1 MADISTLK
9 KLAHYAAT
17 KTAPAEYANK
27 NVDIDQAFCD
37 ELNKFAGSINQFMKN
52 RYDLY
57 EIVIENADEITP
69 KKVID
74 VLGAFAEVKVVPNN
88 QRVIFKR
95 SNLASKRRA
104 KTFLTQVGLSGIY
117 ETFRLDNSSFEVQ
130 AHAVGIACTL
140 DFERMLDGTESLSE
154 YMDAMTEA
162 NTESVFLEVQ
172 KALKAKAS
180 DTTVTEG
187 NFITNSSW
195 DSKVAMK
202 LIAKIRAYGTGVAIF
217 APPEFIA
224 EMGADAIVPAGT
236 SYAGVYHPDDID
248 AIHNTGFIKIFR
260 GCPVIEIPQSFVD
273 EHNDK
278 TVIVPNIA
286 YFFPTGKE
294 KIVKVVLEGQ
304 TQIWDLKNADQSLEI
319 QMYRKIG
326 VAILTDYNWG
336 LYKNLAITDTS
347 V

>member
-17 KTAPAEYANK
+17 KTVPAEYANK
-27 NVDIDQAFCD
+27 NVDVDQAFCD

-95 SNLASKRRA
+95 GTSKRRA

-140 DFERMLDGTESLSE
+140 DFERMLDGTETLSE

-180 DTTVTEG
+180 DSTVTEG

-195 DSKVAMK
+195 DSKIAMK

-224 EMGADAIVPAGT
+224 EMGADAIVPGGT
-236 SYAGVYHPDDID
+236 NYAGVYHPDDID
-248 AIHNTGFIKIFR
+248 AIHNTGFIKMFR

-278 TVIVPNIA
+278 TVIAPNIA